1 MIIYL
6 SDIYVRKS
14 PFLKGAFLFLN
25 MSEQVI
31 SHEKIAIN
39 DEFSTFLLF
48 LSKKNK
54 KISVFALK
62 FPAQCGIIR

>member
-39 DEFSTFLLF
+39 DEFSTFYQ
-48 LSKKNK
+48 
-54 KISVFALK
+54 IHAVQE
-62 FPAQCGIIR
+62 FPLWLRGLRTHETVVR